1 MRAPGERWRDVYAE
15 RIGAVWTEGRR
26 RALTG
31 GRQMQVTPWDA
42 PFLLRALGLLDA
54 EGELVRGRERKLR
67 QVGHLLGFLRPALE
81 ELDGPVV
88 RIVDAGCGR
97 STLGALVCWWL
108 ARQGREPRLLGIDR
122 NARVLEGCRE
132 RAELAGDGV
141 QRFAEASLED
151 VDLGAL
157 WTEAHGEEAR
167 VDVLLALHACDTA
180 TDEALALAVNRG
192 AQVIVAAPCCHKQ
205 LRPQLAAPAALGP
218 VLRHGI
224 LKTREADL
232 VTDALRAALLEAVG
246 FEAKVFEFISTE
258 HTDRN
263 LMIAATRRAAPRP
276 GAEGEARA
284 LAAFYG
290 IERQELA
297 DRLGVVLHPQRGAP

>member
-54 EGELVRGRERKLR
+54 DGELVKGRERKLR

-81 ELDGPVV
+81 ELEGPVV

-141 QRFAEASLED
+141 QRFAEASLEA

-157 WTEAHGEEAR
+157 WRETHGEEAR

-180 TDEALALAVNRG
+180 TD
-192 AQVIVAAPCCHKQ
+192 
-205 LRPQLAAPAALGP
+205 
-218 VLRHGI
+218 
-224 LKTREADL
+224 
-232 VTDALRAALLEAVG
+232 DAL
-246 FEAKVFEFISTE
+246 
-258 HTDRN
+258 
-263 LMIAATRRAAPRP
+263 
-276 GAEGEARA
+276 
-284 LAAFYG
+284 
-290 IERQELA
+290 
-297 DRLGVVLHPQRGAP
+297 VL